1 MMDRR
6 TVLAGALLATATV
19 LTAPYLALAQ
29 DAAKPRIAIV
39 NATRPVE
46 ELTST
51 GHPMYVAFH
60 DELARRGYVE
70 GETVEI
76 ERWSGRD
83 WADRDAL
90 ARAVVASAPD
100 LIYAA
105 SGAAIGPHLARATQ
119 TIPIVFLGR
128 DPLGYGL
135 VTNLARPGGNVTG
148 ISSEP
153 GTEIEGKRLQ
163 LIVEAVPSATR
174 VAYLNARWAWG
185 EVEPRLTQ
193 AAAVL
198 GVTIVPVILDP
209 PVDEAAYRRAFD
221 LIAAAGVDALVVG
234 GSQESSS
241 FARLIGELAVA
252 ARLPAISPYRD
263 FAEAGGLMTYG
274 VNFPREL
281 RRAAAY
287 VARVLDGENPGDLP
301 VRQPEQFQMIVNL
314 KTAAALGMTIPPK
327 LMIQATE
334 FIE

>member
-1 MMDRR
+1 MINRR
-6 TVLAGALLATATV
+6 TFVGNLLALPLAAALLTATN
-19 LTAPYLALAQ
+19 PALAQ
-29 DAAKPRIAIV
+29 EKPRIAIV
-39 NATRPVE
+39 NVTRPVE

-83 WADRDAL
+83 WTDRDAL

-105 SGAAIGPHLARATQ
+105 SGAAIGPHLAKATQ

-128 DPLGYGL
+128 DPLRYGL

-148 ISSEP
+148 FSTEP

-163 LIVEAVPSATR
+163 LIVEAVPSASR
-174 VAYLNARWAWG
+174 VAYLNARWPWG

-198 GVTIVPVILDP
+198 GVTIVPVLLDP
-209 PVDEAAYRRAFD
+209 PVDEAAYRRA
-221 LIAAAGVDALVVG
+221 IAAMTDLQVDALVVG
-234 GSQESSS
+234 GSQESNA
-241 FARLIGELAVA
+241 FARLIGGLALSA
-252 ARLPAISPYRD
+252 GLPAIQGLHE

-274 VNFPREL
+274 VIKSNTTSRSTVRK
-281 RRAAAY
+281 RRSNC
-287 VARVLDGENPGDLP
+287 LS
-301 VRQPEQFQMIVNL
+301 
-314 KTAAALGMTIPPK
+314 
-327 LMIQATE
+327 
-334 FIE
+334 